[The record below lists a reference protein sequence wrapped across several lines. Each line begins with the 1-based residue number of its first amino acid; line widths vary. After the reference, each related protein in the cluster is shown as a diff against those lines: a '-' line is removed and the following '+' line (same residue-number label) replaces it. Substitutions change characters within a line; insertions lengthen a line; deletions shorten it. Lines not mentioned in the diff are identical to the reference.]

1 MNCPDTTCTVRDC
14 CPPQAWDYLADE
26 VVLWQIADYG
36 QPSGS
41 PGAVSDLVNA
51 DPEADAVL
59 AVGDNDY
66 VGDYSLSV
74 QPYYGVPWKARKKL
88 WPCPGNHD
96 WDYGSNLAPYLAYF
110 SDLNGCRYYQKRFGI
125 VEVFMLDDGYDTAMS
140 MQEPDGNT
148 AGTIDANGNPTGGSA
163 QWRWFVRAVAASKA
177 VWKVA
182 CIHHPPFSS
191 GNSHVG
197 QPGVVAPGN
206 NPALQWQFKQI
217 GIDLVLSG
225 HEHSYERLSIGGMT
239 YVVNGLGGINKTGFA
254 STPVPGSVVRYNSQ
268 FGGLRLRFTPD
279 LLSGEFRPV
288 SGNSPDSFT
297 LTK

>member
-1 MNCPDTTCTVRDC
+1 MNCPDTTCVARDC
-14 CPPQAWDYLADE
+14 CEPQQWDYLADE

-41 PGAVSDLVNA
+41 PGSVAALVNA
-51 DPEADAVL
+51 DPEADAVI

-66 VGDYSLSV
+66 VGNYSLSV
-74 QPYYGVPWKARKKL
+74 QPYYGVPWKSRAKL
-88 WPCPGNHD
+88 WACPGNHD
-96 WDYGSNLAPYLAYF
+96 WDNGSNLAPYLAYF
-110 SDLNGCRYYQKRFGI
+110 TAQNGCRYYQKRFGI
-125 VEVFMLDDGYDTAMS
+125 VEVFMLDDGYDTSMT

-148 AGTIDANGNPTGGSA
+148 KGTLDSNGNPVGGSA
-163 QWRWFVRAVAASKA
+163 QWRWFVRAVANSKA
-177 VWKVA
+177 IWKVA

-206 NPALQWQFKQI
+206 TPTLQWQFKQI

-225 HEHSYERLSIGGMT
+225 HEHSYERISFGGVT

-254 STPVPGSVVRYNSQ
+254 DTPVSGSIVRFNSQ